1 MSMTPDVIS
10 VPASQYG
17 APPCLLTKTDA
28 GIGGICSARPAGARA
43 RCPPGLVIVIVVVG
57 LLAAALLN
65 ADATLR
71 KSKSHGDGFR
81 QDVAGAVANVSD
93 TLGLSGGRNRMDE
106 ALGRDIG
113 PAVDVEQ
120 LLDEQQA
127 PAGTERR

>member
-1 MSMTPDVIS
+1 M
-10 VPASQYG
+10 
-17 APPCLLTKTDA
+17 
-28 GIGGICSARPAGARA
+28 
-43 RCPPGLVIVIVVVG
+43 LVIVIVVVG

-81 QDVAGAVANVSD
+81 QDVAAAVASVSD
-93 TLGLSGGRNRMDE
+93 AIGLSGGRNRMDE

-120 LLDEQQA
+120 LLDEQQGQLAQGEDGEVPA
-127 PAGTERR
+127 PVKPVLRTR

>member
-1 MSMTPDVIS
+1 MPPDDDGRWHWRYLFRS
-10 VPASQYG
+10 PSRREGTMPA
-17 APPCLLTKTDA
+17 
-28 GIGGICSARPAGARA
+28 
-43 RCPPGLVIVIVVVG
+43 GLVIVIVVVG

-81 QDVAGAVANVSD
+81 QDVAAAVASVSD
-93 TLGLSGGRNRMDE
+93 AIGLSGGRNRMDE

-120 LLDEQQA
+120 LLDEQQGQLA
-127 PAGTERR
+127 QGERR